1 MNLGDQ
7 MTNKEA
13 RYKRAQI
20 IQRKKDTKSRMIP
33 FTQNPKTGSSSI
45 GLEVRLA
52 LILVGGGGSERK
64 RG

>member
-1 MNLGDQ
+1 MNLRDL

-13 RYKRAQI
+13 RYKRAQML
-20 IQRKKDTKSRMIP
+20 QRKKDTKSHMIP

-52 LILVGGGGSERK
+52 LILVGGGSERK